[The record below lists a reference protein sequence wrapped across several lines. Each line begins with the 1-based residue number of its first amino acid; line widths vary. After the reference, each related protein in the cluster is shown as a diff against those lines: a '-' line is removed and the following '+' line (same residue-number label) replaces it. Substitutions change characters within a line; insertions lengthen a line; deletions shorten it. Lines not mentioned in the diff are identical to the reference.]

1 MFSQFWSVKKYCIES
16 HNKYFSILVKKK
28 HSSEFKIRDL
38 IWWACYGFQKY
49 LVKTPE
55 NENVPLE
62 RTSIHCATQ
71 ETKPLMWL
79 IFPRMIHK
87 SKIKKNRFNG
97 HLHLFFVDLQ
107 ISYPYNIFFLIASNS
122 KNSSKL
128 WCRRTMWN
136 RSMIASYSVLKK
148 VLRKVYIVVL
158 IAIPI

>member
-1 MFSQFWSVKKYCIES
+1 MFSQFWSVKKYCIEI

-55 NENVPLE
+55 NENVPSE
-62 RTSIHCATQ
+62 RPSIHCATQ

-107 ISYPYNIFFLIASNS
+107 ISYPFNIFLFRENYYQMWVWPPICIIVLFWSRAIQ
-122 KNSSKL
+122 KNVPNYDTKP
-128 WCRRTMWN
+128 R
-136 RSMIASYSVLKK
+136 VLEW
-148 VLRKVYIVVL
+148 I
-158 IAIPI
+158 

>member
-1 MFSQFWSVKKYCIES
+1 M
-16 HNKYFSILVKKK
+16 
-28 HSSEFKIRDL
+28 
-38 IWWACYGFQKY
+38 
-49 LVKTPE
+49 KTPE
-55 NENVPLE
+55 NQNVPSE
-62 RTSIHCATQ
+62 RISIHCATQ

-158 IAIPI
+158 IKVSLFQNVLLVSLFGQKYQRNYFWISALNFFVASWGASWNLFGFLGT